1 MVNSNTYSQQ
11 QIKEP
16 VGYGFSLPS
25 KPSSFNQR
33 IFYLFKFLFVGRL
46 KPYPTEFCDINLGER
61 GRSHVGRV
69 ALIPTLIY
77 LLKYMVVQW
86 KFLCQLLINMKHLFY
101 ACLCRDEGN
110 PTYGFFKLYHFN
122 LSPFGFDGVVRG
134 LHPTKLYF
142 LPILFCGALE
152 NSTLHN
158 PNYNTL

>member
-1 MVNSNTYSQQ
+1 MLDSNTHFQAGAWEQ
-11 QIKEP
+11 
-16 VGYGFSLPS
+16 
-25 KPSSFNQR
+25 
-33 IFYLFKFLFVGRL
+33 
-46 KPYPTEFCDINLGER
+46 
-61 GRSHVGRV
+61 GRSPVGRV

-142 LPILFCGALE
+142 LPILFFFERYIKELKIQ
-152 NSTLHN
+152 N
-158 PNYNTL
+158 